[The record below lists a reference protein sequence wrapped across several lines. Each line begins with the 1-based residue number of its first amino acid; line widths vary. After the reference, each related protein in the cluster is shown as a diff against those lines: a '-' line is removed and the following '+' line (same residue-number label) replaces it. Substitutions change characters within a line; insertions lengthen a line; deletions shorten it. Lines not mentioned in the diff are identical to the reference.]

1 MREVYRQFLK
11 GLSRD
16 EAVEVRDVLNV
27 LLAGGDPFATD
38 VSTSPS
44 CPHCGCA
51 FVVRKGFDRMGAQRW
66 QCTACRRTFGLKACC
81 MRSKT
86 APFGGSDCDA
96 A

>member
-11 GLSRD
+11 ALSRD
-16 EAVEVRDVLNV
+16 EAVEVRDVLK
-27 LLAGGDPFATD
+27 
-38 VSTSPS
+38 
-44 CPHCGCA
+44 
-51 FVVRKGFDRMGAQRW
+51 VRKGFDRMGAQRW